1 MSCNDGVFW
10 VYQMFHP
17 VFTAYISDTKELSR
31 LFTLEKIETSWAQ
44 LARQMY
50 TQPTLIVLLSY
61 PASRISALASCL
73 LTFMELELLC
83 DGMCLMACFWTNFCL

>member
-50 TQPTLIVLLSY
+50 TQRLSLYSYHILRVRFPLLHHVY
-61 PASRISALASCL
+61 LPLWNC
-73 LTFMELELLC
+73 C
-83 DGMCLMACFWTNFCL
+83 VMACV